1 MPSCPQSRLRPRS
14 VHVNASER
22 ARGPSDYSLTTSEAP
37 IDRALASSVH
47 VNAWSFERGAPASSA
62 LAMLATLACW
72 VMLGSRA
79 PAGSVEPSTQDVEA
93 LHQARDFL
101 KEFALDAREST
112 ETRRDAISALGRVH
126 EALIDWGEAG
136 QLEWYLDML
145 AKGLPGEIQ
154 GALAA
159 TAQSVAKAR
168 QHHLGSVRHF
178 WRDLERNRKL
188 VDEVREARSHFHK
201 TARALDR
208 KGRFVPNIKPFT
220 LTMPK
225 MNLPDSLKP
234 YPEEP
239 KK

>member
-1 MPSCPQSRLRPRS
+1 MPSCPQSRLPHRS

-37 IDRALASSVH
+37 IDRALASGVH
-47 VNAWSFERGAPASSA
+47 VNAWSFERGAPVSSA

-72 VMLGSRA
+72 VMLSSRA
-79 PAGSVEPSTQDVEA
+79 AAGSEDVRT
-93 LHQARDFL
+93 LHEARDFL
-101 KEFALDAREST
+101 KEFALDTREST

-126 EALIDWGEAG
+126 EALNDWGEAG

-145 AKGLPGEIQ
+145 AKGLPGEVQ

-168 QHHLGSVRHF
+168 QHHLGGVRRF
-178 WRDLERNRKL
+178 WRDLEAIAKEKNRPL

-208 KGRFVPNIKPFT
+208 EGGFAPNIKPFS
-220 LTMPK
+220 LTMPT
-225 MNLPDSLKP
+225 MNLAESLKP